1 MSMHKAGIYS
11 NVIRA
16 ARAALVVLVALG
28 MLGPTAVFA
37 HPPGVTEW
45 VNVTSDG
52 AAANGQSDFPA
63 ISADGRFVA
72 FASLASNLV
81 AEDTNNAADVFV
93 RDRLTGVI
101 ERVSVDSRGRQGDG
115 DSGLVGVGS
124 PHPAI
129 SADGRFVAFPSFA
142 TNLVQRDRN
151 NSLISD
157 IFVHDRQ
164 TGTTELVSLSST
176 GEQTD
181 DYSTSPAISADGRY
195 IAFQSNATTLVP
207 GDTNSVDDIFVHD
220 RLTGTT
226 ERVSVSSAGGQAN
239 GGSIHPDIS
248 PDGRFVVFS
257 SFADNLVPGS
267 QISIQVFLHDRDTGT
282 TERISQDALGNA
294 GDGSSFFPSVSADGR
309 FVAFES
315 NAANLVADGNHE
327 NHIYLRDRQTGVT
340 ERISE
345 NSAGEPADLLSG
357 KPDITADGRF
367 VTFFSLATNLVAGD
381 TNNRRDIFVRD
392 LQTGSVVR
400 VSVSTAG
407 EQGNSESINSKISDD
422 GLVVAFQSNSN
433 NLVPNA
439 NGGLFLHDDRPP
451 ADLSVVKSDSPD
463 PVSRRAQLT
472 YSVVVT
478 NNGPSSA
485 ANVQLTDTLPADV
498 EFVSV
503 TATAGSCTQTENTVG
518 CSLGDLS
525 NGSSVTVTII
535 VTANK
540 VGTLTNTAQVD
551 SISPDPNSAN
561 NTDTEETIV
570 VR

>member
-1 MSMHKAGIYS
+1 MSAHNTGIYS
-11 NVIRA
+11 NVIRV
-16 ARAALVVLVALG
+16 ARAALVVLVVLG
-28 MLGPTAVFA
+28 LLGPTAVLA

-45 VNVTSDG
+45 VNVSSDG
-52 AAANGQSDFPA
+52 TGANDQSDFPT
-63 ISADGRFVA
+63 ISGDGRFVA

-81 AEDTNNAADVFV
+81 PDDTNNAADVFV

-101 ERVSVDSRGRQGDG
+101 ERVSVDSRGRQGDD

-142 TNLVQRDRN
+142 TNLVQKDKN
-151 NSLISD
+151 GELISD
-157 IFVHDRQ
+157 IFVRDRL
-164 TGTTELVSLSST
+164 TGTTELVSISSS

-226 ERVSVSSAGGQAN
+226 ERVNVSSAGGQTN
-239 GGSIHPDIS
+239 GSSIHPEIS
-248 PDGRFVVFS
+248 PDGHFVVFS

-267 QISIQVFLHDRDTGT
+267 QIFIQVFLHDRNTGT

-294 GDGSSFFPSVSADGR
+294 GNASSVFPSVSANGR

-315 NAANLVADGNHE
+315 NAANLVPDGNHE
-327 NHIYLRDRQTGVT
+327 RHIYVRDRQTGVT
-340 ERISE
+340 ERVSE

-367 VTFFSLATNLVAGD
+367 VTFFSVATNLVADD

-407 EQGNSESINSKISDD
+407 EQGNSESINPKISDD
-422 GLVVAFQSNSN
+422 GLVVAFKSNSN

-439 NGGLFLHDDRPP
+439 NGGLFLHDDRPA

-463 PVSRRAQLT
+463 PVSKGADLT
-472 YSVVVT
+472 YSMVVT

-485 ANVQLTDTLPADV
+485 ANVHLTDTLPADV
-498 EFVSV
+498 EFVSA
-503 TATAGSCTQTENTVG
+503 TATAGSCAQTENIVA

-525 NGSSVTVTII
+525 NGSSITVTIV
-535 VTANK
+535 VTAK
-540 VGTLTNTAQVD
+540 KEGTLTNTARVD

-561 NTDTEETIV
+561 NTDTEETMV
-570 VR
+570 VK

>member
-1 MSMHKAGIYS
+1 MSTCKTS
-11 NVIRA
+11 RSFDVIRV
-16 ARAALVVLVALG
+16 ARMALG
-28 MLGPTAVFA
+28 VLMVLGLLGPTAVLA
-37 HPPGVTEW
+37 HPPGITEW
-45 VNVTSDG
+45 VDASSDG
-52 AAANGQSDFPA
+52 SAANNQSDFPD

-81 AEDTNNAADVFV
+81 PDDTNDVADVFV
-93 RDRLTGVI
+93 RDRLTGAI
-101 ERVSVDSRGRQGDG
+101 ERVSVDSRGRQGNG

-124 PHPAI
+124 PRPAI

-142 TNLVQRDRN
+142 TNLVRKDKN
-151 NSLISD
+151 DSLISD
-157 IFVHDRQ
+157 IFVHDRL

-181 DYSTSPAISADGRY
+181 AYSTSPAISADGRY

-207 GDTNSVDDIFVHD
+207 DDTNFVDDIFVHD

-226 ERVSVSSAGGQAN
+226 ERVSVSSTGEQAN
-239 GGSIHPDIS
+239 GSSILPDIS

-267 QISIQVFLHDRDTGT
+267 QVFIQVFLHDRDTGI
-282 TERISQDALGNA
+282 TERISQDTFGNA
-294 GDGSSFFPSVSADGR
+294 GDGSSVFPSVSADGR

-327 NHIYLRDRQTGVT
+327 SHIYLRDRQTGVT
-340 ERISE
+340 ERVSE

-367 VTFFSLATNLVAGD
+367 VTFFSLATNLFVGD

-400 VSVSTAG
+400 ASVSTAG
-407 EQGNSESINSKISDD
+407 EQGNSESIDPKVSND
-422 GLVVAFQSNSN
+422 GLVVAFKSNSN
-433 NLVPNA
+433 NLVPGA
-439 NGGLFLHDDRPP
+439 NGGIFVHDDRPA

-463 PVSRRAQLT
+463 PVARRAELT
-472 YSVVVT
+472 YSIVAT
-478 NNGPSSA
+478 NHGPGSA
-485 ANVQLTDTLPADV
+485 VNVQLTDTLPEDAKL
-498 EFVSV
+498 VSV
-503 TATAGSCTQTENTVG
+503 TATTGSCAANESIVT

-525 NGSSVTVTII
+525 NGSSVTVTLI
-535 VTANK
+535 VTVKKA
-540 VGTLTNTAQVD
+540 GTITNTAQVN
-551 SISPDPNSAN
+551 SISPDPDPAN
-561 NTDTEETIV
+561 NIDTEETMIV
-570 VR
+570 R